1 MSNKEET
8 PEERRSCYDCLF
20 LKSALSW
27 WCTNKDACKARGT
40 SFPGVIHCPYWE
52 RDLKFNPT
60 EEYKQNKMD
69 KKYNIAKAINILVCM
84 GIVVAIMLCA
94 YNAWSLNGEYTLFS
108 FFASLVVHGGL
119 GIMIYCGVDWIL
131 RRVFHQIK

>member
-1 MSNKEET
+1 
-8 PEERRSCYDCLF
+8 
-20 LKSALSW
+20 
-27 WCTNKDACKARGT
+27 
-40 SFPGVIHCPYWE
+40 
-52 RDLKFNPT
+52 
-60 EEYKQNKMD
+60 MD

-84 GIVVAIMLCA
+84 GIVAIMLCA

-108 FFASLVVHGGL
+108 FFASLVMHGGL